1 MYGIFTYIW
10 VFLGQILVN
19 IPYMEH
25 MGIGLQTYLSNK
37 IEVRHGLEMLQQWA
51 AVSKWVITPYKW
63 DILGYP
69 LVN

>member
-1 MYGIFTYIW
+1 
-10 VFLGQILVN
+10 
-19 IPYMEH
+19 MEH